1 MSDTRPRSRSQQ
13 RRHHQPPET
22 LPGLADNPAV
32 RAAGAAFVS
41 GRIGRERY
49 DAIVERERKRFIQRR
64 VREVAASLRGETGT
78 AP

>member
-1 MSDTRPRSRSQQ
+1 MSDARPRSRSQQ
-13 RRHHQPPET
+13 RQHQQPPET

-49 DAIVERERKRFIQRR
+49 DAIVERERRRFIRHR
-64 VREVAASLRGETGT
+64 LREVAASLRGDTRAG
-78 AP
+78 P